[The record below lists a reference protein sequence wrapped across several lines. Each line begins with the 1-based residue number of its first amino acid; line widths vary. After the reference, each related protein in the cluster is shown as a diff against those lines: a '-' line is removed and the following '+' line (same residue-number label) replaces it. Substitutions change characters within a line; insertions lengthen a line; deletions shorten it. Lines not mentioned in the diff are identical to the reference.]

1 MFENVLKADTNWKL
15 DCALDNTYFVERRV
29 PPSLILVALACPV
42 TSSLYNGFVEPMPTL
57 PISWDKPDTVRL
69 DTLTLDVVI
78 LVSVAFTKL
87 TVVTFRLENVALL
100 PMNTVA
106 VLDSDVIDPVI
117 MPPVNGRK
125 LERVLDGAYCD
136 VVKLENAVKVA
147 DVAAPVANGDAQL
160 EKVVNAVVVW

>member
-78 LVSVAFTKL
+78 LVSVAFTNV

-100 PMNTVA
+100 PMNAVA
-106 VLDSDVIDPVI
+106 VLDSDVIDPVS

-125 LERVLDGAYCD
+125 LERVLEGANCD
-136 VVKLENAVKVA
+136 VVK
-147 DVAAPVANGDAQL
+147 
-160 EKVVNAVVVW
+160 